1 MRILHTSDWHIGH
14 KLLGRNRHQEFHG
27 FLEWL
32 TTCIEKQQIDV
43 LVVAGDIFDHQAPSN
58 SSLRLYYSFLSS
70 VSNSYCRH
78 VIIVGGN
85 HDSPSLLNGP
95 KELLKS
101 LNIHI
106 ISRVP
111 ESVEEELLLLTGDN
125 GEPELLVLAVPF
137 LHDRDIRS
145 STAGESVEEKQQ
157 KLLSGIYDHY
167 ATLCKMAEQKQQT
180 LTKKIPTIA
189 TGHLFC
195 RGATTQ
201 QGDGMRELYVG
212 NLIQVGLDCFPKS
225 IDYVALG
232 HLHSTQRVGDD
243 PSRRYSGSP
252 LSMNIAEGK
261 THKFVVM
268 IDLASEIEITEIP
281 VPIFQRMQRISGNL
295 DAILAEIE
303 RLSDEQES
311 YFLEIDYKG
320 KRLAEELQQIINEAV
335 DNTQL
340 EILRIQNRRVY
351 DALLKETR
359 DMPALNE
366 LSPQDVFAQCLEANS
381 IPEEQRQELLEDF
394 ALVLDQVTAQS
405 R

>member
-1 MRILHTSDWHIGH
+1 MRILHTSDWHLGH
-14 KLLGRNRHQEFHG
+14 KLLGRNRHQEFHS
-27 FLEWL
+27 FFEWL
-32 TTCIEKQQIDV
+32 TACIEKQQVDV

-70 VSNSYCRH
+70 VSKSCCRH
-78 VIIVGGN
+78 IIIVGGN

-95 KELLKS
+95 KELLQS

-111 ESVEEELLLLTGDN
+111 ESMEEELLLLTDHN

-145 STAGESVEEKQQ
+145 STAGESADEKQQ
-157 KLLSGIYDHY
+157 KVLNGIYDHY
-167 ATLCKMAEQKQQT
+167 AALSKMAEKMQRT
-180 LTKKIPTIA
+180 LTTKVPALA

-195 RGATTQ
+195 RGAKAD

-212 NLIQVGLDCFPKS
+212 SLIQIGLDCFPKN
-225 IDYVALG
+225 IDYLALG
-232 HLHSTQRVGDD
+232 HLHSAQIIGGD

-252 LSMNIAEGK
+252 LPMNVAEGK
-261 THKFVVM
+261 RTKVVVM
-268 IDLASEIEITEIP
+268 VDFDSEMKITEIP
-281 VPIFQRMQRISGNL
+281 VPTFQRMQRISGNL
-295 DAILAEIE
+295 DTILEEIDH
-303 RLSDEQES
+303 LSHKKES

-320 KRLAEELQQIINEAV
+320 KRLAEELQQRINETV
-335 DNTQL
+335 DGTQL
-340 EILRIQNRRVY
+340 EILRIQNRRAY

-359 DMPALNE
+359 ALPDLNE
-366 LSPQDVFAQCLEANS
+366 LAPQDVFTQCLEANN
-381 IPEEQRQELLEDF
+381 IPEDQHEELLEDF
-394 ALVLDQVTAQS
+394 AFAMAQITAQS